1 MQFQKCS
8 EWFGTL
14 FDCLGGVIQCLTV
27 SVPSSFITF
36 LCGCWNI
43 MGGCYVVAKPF
54 SVLSDCSTVKCF

>member
-54 SVLSDCSTVKCF
+54 SVL